1 MSKKSTR
8 WGWYLGLGMMIAS
21 AYAGWAKCAIG
32 QSPVPSAIAQ
42 IPPNQIS
49 PDSTLPN
56 NSVININGNIF
67 NITGGTR
74 AGNNLFH
81 SFRDFSV
88 LNGSEA
94 HFNNAVDINNI
105 ISRVTGSSV
114 SNIDGLIKVLQG
126 NANLFLLN
134 PNGIVFG
141 PNARLD
147 IRASFVA
154 STANSIKFADGF
166 EFSAKNAQTTPLLTV
181 SVPLGL
187 QFGANRQ
194 RIQVIG
200 DGQGVRTFNDSI
212 MDNKPAL
219 RMPENQTL
227 ALVGGEVSLE
237 GATLKTA
244 GGRIELGSVSGEGL
258 VTLTPINKGFSLSYT
273 AGQNFGNIEL
283 SNQATVD
290 ASGAGG
296 GDVLLTGR
304 RVTLKGGSQ
313 IEASTLGLQ

>member
-8 WGWYLGLGMMIAS
+8 WIWYLGLGMMIAS

-114 SNIDGLIKVLQG
+114 SNIDGFIKVLQG

-141 PNARLD
+141 QNARLD
-147 IRASFVA
+147 IRGSFVA

-166 EFSAKNAQTTPLLTV
+166 EFSAKNAQSAPLLTV

-187 QFGANRQ
+187 QFGANPQ
-194 RIQVIG
+194 RI
-200 DGQGVRTFNDSI
+200 
-212 MDNKPAL
+212 
-219 RMPENQTL
+219 
-227 ALVGGEVSLE
+227 
-237 GATLKTA
+237 
-244 GGRIELGSVSGEGL
+244 
-258 VTLTPINKGFSLSYT
+258 
-273 AGQNFGNIEL
+273 
-283 SNQATVD
+283 
-290 ASGAGG
+290 
-296 GDVLLTGR
+296 
-304 RVTLKGGSQ
+304 
-313 IEASTLGLQ
+313 

>member
-8 WGWYLGLGMMIAS
+8 WIWYLGLGMMIAS

-114 SNIDGLIKVLQG
+114 
-126 NANLFLLN
+126 
-134 PNGIVFG
+134 
-141 PNARLD
+141 
-147 IRASFVA
+147 
-154 STANSIKFADGF
+154 
-166 EFSAKNAQTTPLLTV
+166 
-181 SVPLGL
+181 
-187 QFGANRQ
+187 
-194 RIQVIG
+194 
-200 DGQGVRTFNDSI
+200 
-212 MDNKPAL
+212 
-219 RMPENQTL
+219 
-227 ALVGGEVSLE
+227 
-237 GATLKTA
+237 
-244 GGRIELGSVSGEGL
+244 
-258 VTLTPINKGFSLSYT
+258 
-273 AGQNFGNIEL
+273 
-283 SNQATVD
+283 
-290 ASGAGG
+290 
-296 GDVLLTGR
+296 
-304 RVTLKGGSQ
+304 
-313 IEASTLGLQ
+313 

>member
-1 MSKKSTR
+1 
-8 WGWYLGLGMMIAS
+8 
-21 AYAGWAKCAIG
+21 
-32 QSPVPSAIAQ
+32 
-42 IPPNQIS
+42 
-49 PDSTLPN
+49 
-56 NSVININGNIF
+56 
-67 NITGGTR
+67 
-74 AGNNLFH
+74 
-81 SFRDFSV
+81 
-88 LNGSEA
+88 
-94 HFNNAVDINNI
+94 
-105 ISRVTGSSV
+105 
-114 SNIDGLIKVLQG
+114 LQG

-258 VTLTPINKGFSLSYT
+258 VTLTPINKGFSLGYA

-304 RVTLKGGSQ
+304 RVSLKGGSQ

>member
-8 WGWYLGLGMMIAS
+8 WIWYLGLGMMIAS
-21 AYAGWAKCAIG
+21 AYAGWAKCAI
-32 QSPVPSAIAQ
+32 AQ
-42 IPPNQIS
+42 IT
-49 PDSTLPN
+49 PDGTLPN
-56 NSVININGNIF
+56 NSTININGNIF
-67 NITGGTR
+67 NITGGTQ
-74 AGNNLFH
+74 AGSNLFH

-88 LNGSEA
+88 VNGSEA

-114 SNIDGLIKVLQG
+114 SDINGLIKVLG

-141 PNARLD
+141 QNARLD
-147 IRASFVA
+147 IRGSFVA

-166 EFSAKNAQTTPLLTV
+166 EFSAKNAQSAPLLTV

-187 QFGANRQ
+187 QFGANPQ

-200 DGQGVRTFNDSI
+200 DGQGIRGTDILEDTQN
-212 MDNKPAL
+212 AL
-219 RMPENQTL
+219 RVPENQTL
-227 ALVGGEVSLE
+227 ALVGGEISLE

-258 VTLTPINKGFSLSYT
+258 VSLTPINKGFALGYA

-290 ASGAGG
+290 ASGAAS
-296 GDVLLTGR
+296 GDVLVTGR
-304 RVTLKGGSQ
+304 RLSVKGGSQ
-313 IEASTLGLQ
+313 IEASTLGSQPGGTLTGN